1 MSTPLERIAETVVE
15 AVPTVLPGVEAG
27 APTILPRG
35 ADPFAGAER
44 PLLLAATRWTAVS
57 PGGVILGGA
66 ADALGTVLGFEV
78 PARPTLSAEDAAQ
91 HRRAT
96 DEATDDGGEAAG
108 AAAADDSEAQADP
121 EPSADAADDAPEG
134 AADDDGAEAEPP
146 APTRR
151 WSDHVAE
158 ASKDPAAAAG
168 DGFIRALA
176 TLVGL
181 PPGAAATQA
190 VLAESDAMVASAV
203 GPLPDAIVIP
213 LRRDG
218 VEVRLIVVV
227 AGIVSARVAA
237 AAVQVGSA
245 SGPGAG
251 PVEEAEIGEPAL
263 AEASPGPPVA
273 VGAVPLELC
282 AEIGTTRM
290 PLSSVLSL
298 REGAV
303 VELAEA
309 VDAPIQLVAGA
320 TPVAAGELE
329 LDDAGGLVLH
339 VTSIPGRPDLSP
351 GPMLVDDP
359 AAAPVGAPSA
369 VAAEASEPAADAPA
383 PAEASADDGA
393 GAPPTDA

>member
-1 MSTPLERIAETVVE
+1 MPTPLERIAATVAE
-15 AVPTVLPGVEAG
+15 AVPSVLPGVEPG

-57 PGGVILGGA
+57 PGGVIIGGA
-66 ADALGTVLGFEV
+66 ADAVGTVLGFEV
-78 PARPTLSAEDAAQ
+78 PARPTVSAEDAAQ

-96 DEATDDGGEAAG
+96 DDAGDDGEPRDAAETADESNPEAEAEGTDDASPDPAA
-108 AAAADDSEAQADP
+108 S
-121 EPSADAADDAPEG
+121 DDAE
-134 AADDDGAEAEPP
+134 DDDGEPATP
-146 APTRR
+146 APARR
-151 WSDHVAE
+151 WSDRVAE
-158 ASKDPAAAAG
+158 ASRESAAAAG
-168 DGFIRALA
+168 DGLIRALA

-190 VLAESDAMVASAV
+190 VLAETDGMVAGAV

-218 VEVRLIVVV
+218 VEVRLVVVV

-245 SGPGAG
+245 SGPGAA
-251 PVEEAEIGEPAL
+251 PVEDAETDAVAV
-263 AEASPGPPVA
+263 AEVHAGPPVA
-273 VGAVPLELC
+273 VGAVPLDLC
-282 AEIGTTRM
+282 AEIGTTRL

-320 TPVAAGELE
+320 TAVAAGELE
-329 LDDAGGLVLH
+329 LDDDGALVLH
-339 VTSIPGRPDLSP
+339 VTSIPGRPDLAP
-351 GPMLVDDP
+351 GPVLVDE
-359 AAAPVGAPSA
+359 PVA
-369 VAAEASEPAADAPA
+369 VVPDAPA
-383 PAEASADDGA
+383 PADAAPPVGDDAAPPVGDDAAPPA
-393 GAPPTDA
+393 GA